1 MLMCCDC
8 MLQDVCTSHSL
19 ILAKRSDS
27 IEVCVKKML
36 NADIRHLPVL
46 DDDTG
51 EIFGLISVKDLVKE
65 VCTTS
70 SIQQHHAGCLCTT
83 LL

>member
-1 MLMCCDC
+1 MRMCCDC
-8 MLQDVCTSHSL
+8 VLQDVCTSHSL
-19 ILAKRSDS
+19 IVAKRSDS
-27 IEVCVKKML
+27 IEACVKKML

-65 VCTTS
+65 VRVS
-70 SIQQHHAGCLCTT
+70 PLHHIGMHLCIISVMA
-83 LL
+83 